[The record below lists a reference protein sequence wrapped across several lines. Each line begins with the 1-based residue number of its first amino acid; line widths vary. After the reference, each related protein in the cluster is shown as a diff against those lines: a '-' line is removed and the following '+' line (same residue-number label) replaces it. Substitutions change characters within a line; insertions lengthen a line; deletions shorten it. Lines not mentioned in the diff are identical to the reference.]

1 MLTQLERAE
10 INRRNSQFS
19 TGPKSDVGKQRAA
32 FNACRHGLTGQ
43 IVVMP
48 AEDLAAYSKFQGSF
62 HDFHKPQGPV
72 ETQCVQFMV
81 DASWKLNRS
90 SAWQDQ
96 ILCQQAEKYDP
107 GINENNPHSMRPSPS
122 PTPCR
127 AAPKT
132 SANFSIY
139 EQRQYRLFEK
149 SHDRLLMLQ
158 EQRKQDEKKR
168 LEQAADLLRLHEYEE
183 ARKVEQQKR
192 LAAHAG
198 ASEPPQ
204 PPYVPK
210 PYQPASDGFVY
221 SIDEIKAHVVRD
233 GRLAKAYLVPKIQ
246 RAAA

>member
-1 MLTQLERAE
+1 MLTQPERAE
-10 INRRNSQFS
+10 INRRNSQNS
-19 TGPKSDVGKQRAA
+19 TGPTSDSGKQRSAL
-32 FNACRHGLTGQ
+32 NACRHGLTGQ

-48 AEDLAAYSKFQGSF
+48 AEDLAAYSKFQDSF
-62 HDFHKPQGPV
+62 HGFHKPQGPV

-81 DASWKLNRS
+81 DASWKINRS

-96 ILCQQAEKYDP
+96 ILCQQAEKYDS
-107 GINENNPHSMRPSPS
+107 GSNENNPQLN
-122 PTPCR
+122 
-127 AAPKT
+127 AALAIAGAVSRCTKDL
-132 SANFSIY
+132 ANFSIY

-183 ARKVEQQKR
+183 ARKVEQQKQQAVR
-192 LAAHAG
+192 AG
-198 ASEPPQ
+198 ASQPEQ